1 MKVLHVINS
10 LRKGGAEGNLYRL
23 SKFHKKKYKNNIDI
37 IILTLIDDGFY
48 ETNLKKN
55 GVRIFSLG
63 IRRKNNFFELIKK
76 LIKFRKLIIREKPDI
91 IQSWMYHSN
100 FLTIFAPRIFS
111 NKIFWNIRHSLL
123 NFKISKKTTIF
134 ISFFCS
140 IFSRYVPKKII
151 YCSEKSIKF
160 HQSNHLYSK
169 RKTVL
174 IDNGFSEKSFF
185 SSKIKRFQFRKE
197 KNFKKND
204 IIFGFVGRYTLEKNI
219 NSMLLGFSK
228 IIKNNSNIYLC
239 MAGKNINACNKELMS
254 YINNYKIK
262 DKVYLLDEQNNLVKF
277 YNGIDLLLLTS
288 HTESFPNVVAESMLC
303 STPVLSSDVGCSKK
317 IINKHG
323 FIMKNNNHNT
333 IFQNLKKFINIFK
346 TKKKKW
352 KDLKINSQLKIKR
365 DYSIENMANLYFKT
379 WTF

>member
-1 MKVLHVINS
+1 M
-10 LRKGGAEGNLYRL
+10 
-23 SKFHKKKYKNNIDI
+23 
-37 IILTLIDDGFY
+37 
-48 ETNLKKN
+48 
-55 GVRIFSLG
+55 
-63 IRRKNNFFELIKK
+63 
-76 LIKFRKLIIREKPDI
+76 
-91 IQSWMYHSN
+91 
-100 FLTIFAPRIFS
+100 TIFAPRIFS

-140 IFSRYVPKKII
+140 IFSRYIPKKII

-169 RKTVL
+169 RKTIL

-185 SSKIKRFQFRKE
+185 SSKIKRFQFRKK

-239 MAGKNINACNKELMS
+239 MVGKNINACNKELMS

-262 DKVYLLDEQNNLVKF
+262 DKVYLLEEQNNLVKF
-277 YNGIDLLLLTS
+277 YNGIDPFLLTS
-288 HTESFPNVVAESMLC
+288 HTESFPNVVAESCYVQLLFCQAMLG
-303 STPVLSSDVGCSKK
+303 VQK

-333 IFQNLKKFINIFK
+333 IFQNLKKI
-346 TKKKKW
+346 
-352 KDLKINSQLKIKR
+352 IK
-365 DYSIENMANLYFKT
+365 NF
-379 WTF
+379 